1 MTDTMEK
8 FSEREEIEMLLPWYE
23 SGTLD
28 PADFERVE
36 RYLEAHPEMR
46 SQLEL
51 VGDERFETTIANEM
65 LGAPS
70 PGALDKLRASIAAE
84 TPAPSRLATAG
95 KSIWAEIANLFSAP
109 TPRAVQFAGIAA
121 ALVLMLQ
128 AGVIGSLWQTPT
140 SGGAPQGTYA
150 TASGEEGKGF
160 SVIVR
165 FAPTAT
171 TDAIAKTL
179 SPLKGQIISGPK
191 PGGMFEVKFELE
203 KDSKEA
209 RTAVIEQLKSNKTSV
224 LLVLPKG

>member
-8 FSEREEIEMLLPWYE
+8 FTEREEIEMLLPWYE

-70 PGALDKLRASIAAE
+70 PGALDKLREAIAAE
-84 TPAPSRLATAG
+84 TPAPSPLVTAG
-95 KSIWAEIANLFSAP
+95 KSIWQEIANLFSSP
-109 TPRAVQFAGIAA
+109 TPRAVQYAGIAA
-121 ALVLMLQ
+121 ALALMLQ
-128 AGVIGSLWQTPT
+128 AGIIGSMWQTPT
-140 SGGAPQGTYA
+140 GSAPQGSYA
-150 TASGEEGKGF
+150 TASGEEGSGF

-171 TDAIAKTL
+171 TAAIAEAL
-179 SPLKGQIISGPK
+179 NPLKGQIVSGPK
-191 PGGMFEVKFELE
+191 PGGMFEVKFTLQ

-209 RTAVIEQLKSNKTSV
+209 REDIIGKLKASTGTV

>member
-8 FSEREEIEMLLPWYE
+8 FTEREEIEMLLPWYE
-23 SGTLD
+23 AGTLD
-28 PADFERVE
+28 AADFERVE

-51 VGDERFETTIANEM
+51 IGDERFESTISNEM

-70 PGALDKLRASIAAE
+70 PGALDKLRTAIAAE
-84 TPAPSRLATAG
+84 TPAPSPLVTAG
-95 KSIWAEIANLFSAP
+95 QSIWQEIARIFTSP

-128 AGVIGSLWQTPT
+128 AGVIGSLWQQPTATP
-140 SGGAPQGTYA
+140 PQSTYA
-150 TASGEEGKGF
+150 TASGEESGGF
-160 SVIVR
+160 TVIVR

-171 TDAIAKTL
+171 TAAIAEAL
-179 SPLKGQIISGPK
+179 NPLKGQIVSGPK
-191 PGGMFEVKFELE
+191 PGGMFEVKFALE
-203 KDSKEA
+203 KDDQKAREA
-209 RTAVIEQLKSNKTSV
+209 IVEQLKQSKSTV

>member
-8 FSEREEIEMLLPWYE
+8 FTEREEIEMLLPWYE

-36 RYLEAHPEMR
+36 RFLEAHPEMR
-46 SQLEL
+46 MQLEL

-70 PGALDKLRASIAAE
+70 PGALDQLRAAIAAE
-84 TPAPSRLATAG
+84 TPAPSPLVTAG
-95 KSIWAEIANLFSAP
+95 KSLWQEIANLFTSP
-109 TPRAVQFAGIAA
+109 TPRAVQYAGIAA
-121 ALVLMLQ
+121 ALALMLQ
-128 AGVIGSLWQTPT
+128 AGVIGSMWQTPT
-140 SGGAPQGTYA
+140 GGAPQGTFA
-150 TASGEEGKGF
+150 TASGEEGSGF

-171 TDAIAKTL
+171 TAAIAEAL
-179 SPLKGQIISGPK
+179 NPLKGQIVSGPK
-191 PGGMFEVKFELE
+191 PGGMFEVKFALE

-209 RTAVIEQLKSNKTSV
+209 REGIIGKLKASTGTV